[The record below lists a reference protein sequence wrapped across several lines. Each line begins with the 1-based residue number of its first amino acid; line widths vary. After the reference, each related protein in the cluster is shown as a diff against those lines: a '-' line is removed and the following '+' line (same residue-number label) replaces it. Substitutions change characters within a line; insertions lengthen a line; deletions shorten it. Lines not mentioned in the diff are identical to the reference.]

1 MEVSEKEEVE
11 VMTKPWTRWQDWA
24 EVAIGVLV
32 LLSPLVV
39 ETSNAA
45 MWTMIVLG
53 ALIAIDGLVDLAMPA
68 MIYGE
73 YVQMVLGALLFIS
86 PWVMGY
92 TGMMEASW
100 VSWVGGVLTV
110 AAGALAMPAANEAH
124 SAAAQPH

>member
-1 MEVSEKEEVE
+1 VSEKEEVVE
-11 VMTKPWTRWQDWA
+11 MTKAWTRWQDWA

-39 ETSNAA
+39 DTSNAA

-86 PWVMGY
+86 PWVMSY

-110 AAGALAMPAANEAH
+110 AAGALAMPAANAAH